1 MKALIAGA
9 SGLTGSFCLTYL
21 LESPECEEVISIGR
35 SLLEL
40 QHPKLKQIQT
50 DFSDIEDILE
60 NHSVDDV
67 FCCLGSTIKKAGSK
81 DAFTKIDF
89 EYPLQLAKVAKEN
102 GADGFHIIT
111 ALGADKKSF
120 FFYSRVKGELEEE
133 LIKLNYNNL
142 NIFRPSLLD
151 GERKESRPA
160 ERFAMIVGRI
170 FAPFLIGPLS
180 KIRPIK
186 AKAVSKVMVYHALK
200 GIKGLS
206 IIESAQIHKIY
217 KKHHEHH

>member
-60 NHSVDDV
+60 NHKVDDV

-206 IIESAQIHKIY
+206 IIESAQIQKMYNKIS
-217 KKHHEHH
+217 